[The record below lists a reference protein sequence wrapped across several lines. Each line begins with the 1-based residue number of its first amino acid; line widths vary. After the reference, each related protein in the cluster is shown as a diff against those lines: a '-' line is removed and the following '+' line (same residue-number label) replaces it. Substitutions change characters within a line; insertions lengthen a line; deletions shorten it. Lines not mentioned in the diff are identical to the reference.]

1 MRDFVSRGTAAL
13 QPSGIRKFFDIVSE
27 MEGAIS
33 LGVGEPDFST
43 PWDVCEAGIR
53 SLQKGF
59 THYTS
64 NKGLPKLRQ
73 SISDYLA
80 KRFDVNYDKEEII
93 ITVGASE
100 GIDIV
105 LRAICDAGD
114 EILVPMPSYV
124 SYSPCVYLAGGVP
137 VGVQCKED
145 NGFIVTPES
154 IEAAITPKTKAI
166 ILPYPNNPT
175 GGIMTREQL
184 EAIVPVIVKHD
195 LLVISDEIYAEL
207 TYGGK
212 HVSICALD
220 GMRDRCVLISG
231 FSKAFAM
238 TGWRIGYVCAPAS
251 LTDQIIKIHQY
262 VIMCAPTPA
271 QYAAIAAIDN
281 GMSSDFNTVE
291 EMRAEYDIRRRYM
304 VKAFNEMGL
313 HCFEPKG
320 AFYLFPNVSSTGMD
334 GESFAGALLEK
345 EKVAVVPGTAFGE
358 GGRNHIRVSY
368 AYSLAELETAVE
380 RIRRF
385 IGRSR

>member
-1 MRDFVSRGTAAL
+1 
-13 QPSGIRKFFDIVSE
+13 
-27 MEGAIS
+27 
-33 LGVGEPDFST
+33 
-43 PWDVCEAGIR
+43 
-53 SLQKGF
+53 
-59 THYTS
+59 
-64 NKGLPKLRQ
+64 
-73 SISDYLA
+73 
-80 KRFDVNYDKEEII
+80 
-93 ITVGASE
+93 
-100 GIDIV
+100 
-105 LRAICDAGD
+105 
-114 EILVPMPSYV
+114 
-124 SYSPCVYLAGGVP
+124 
-137 VGVQCKED
+137 
-145 NGFIVTPES
+145 
-154 IEAAITPKTKAI
+154 
-166 ILPYPNNPT
+166 
-175 GGIMTREQL
+175 MTREQL

-281 GMSSDFNTVE
+281 GMSNDFNTVE